1 MSTLDTE
8 ADFQANA
15 EMVYQSMDNVVDMV
29 NKGTLVDSKLM
40 VLATLSLTRAVMLV
54 YERLSTGTIAIEEDD
69 DEDEGQRV
77 S

>member
-15 EMVYQSMDNVVDMV
+15 ELVYQSMDNIVDMV

-54 YERLSTGTIAIEEDD
+54 YERLSKANIEAIEEDD
-69 DEDEGQRV
+69 DEDEGE
-77 S
+77 